1 MQKTHSL
8 SFFIFVK
15 IDTPAHKMMFDTEK
29 KFIKVEGV
37 QEEVLVLQVL
47 PRGTYVYLEVIK
59 RSDYEKNTFYC

>member
-29 KFIKVEGV
+29 KFIKVEV
-37 QEEVLVLQVL
+37 NN
-47 PRGTYVYLEVIK
+47 
-59 RSDYEKNTFYC
+59 S